1 MEASGTSNMKFAMN
15 GCIQIGTLD
24 GANVEIREEVGEEN
38 FFLFGAQAHE
48 IAGLRKERADGKVKL
63 TPLLS
68 DMLINVLFSWLIG
81 QISSFISLPFVPDER
96 FEEVKEFV
104 RSGAFGSYNYDD
116 LIGSLEGNEGFGR
129 ADYFLVGKDFPS
141 YIECQ
146 EKVDEAYR
154 DQKRWTTMSILN
166 TAGSYKFSSD
176 RTIHEYAKD
185 IWNIEAVEIA

>member
-1 MEASGTSNMKFAMN
+1 M
-15 GCIQIGTLD
+15 
-24 GANVEIREEVGEEN
+24 
-38 FFLFGAQAHE
+38 
-48 IAGLRKERADGKVKL
+48 
-63 TPLLS
+63 
-68 DMLINVLFSWLIG
+68 
-81 QISSFISLPFVPDER
+81 
-96 FEEVKEFV
+96 KEFV

-154 DQKRWTTMSILN
+154 DQKVSPVCCNSLWIFCLVSHVLCMLLTLIIKIFVKNDLCLSLGQRWTTMSILN